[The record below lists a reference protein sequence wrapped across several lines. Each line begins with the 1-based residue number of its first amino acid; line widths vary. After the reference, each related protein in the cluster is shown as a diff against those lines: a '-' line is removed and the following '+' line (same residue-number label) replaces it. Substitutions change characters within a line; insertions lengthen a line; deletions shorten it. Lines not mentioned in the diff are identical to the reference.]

1 MPSTST
7 LLTTFVALAATA
19 SAVTPV
25 VVDGKDFVNSETKE
39 RFPII
44 GVDYQP
50 GGAGGFSTKKDP
62 LSSPKD
68 CLRDAALMQRLG
80 VNTIRVYN
88 LSPSLNHDE
97 CASIFNAAGIYMILD
112 VNSPL
117 QGDNLDRTQPWNSYN
132 PGYFKQVFGIIEGFK
147 DYPNTLAFFSG
158 NEVINEQ
165 AAHTAP
171 AYIRAV
177 QRDMKAYIAKHATR
191 HIPVGYSAADVRSI
205 LLDQAN
211 YFQCSISDADSHADL
226 FGLNSYSWCGDSDYH
241 ASGYDVL
248 TEDFANSSVPVIFSE
263 YGCNAVQP
271 RKFSE
276 VQALYGKEMT
286 QAFAG
291 GLVYEYAQ
299 EENDYGLVVVD
310 SSGNAKLREDY
321 EALREQYGKLDM
333 DRLKKASKAHT
344 DAEPV
349 ECSASLITSGKFL
362 DSFELPERPHGVQAM
377 IDDGCGAKVGKIVGF
392 GGRDV
397 TQKIHGANG
406 EELSGVKLD
415 MKESESGEKHAT
427 DDKNSDDKEDD
438 EKNDDG
444 DKSED
449 NNGDKENDEDKEN
462 KHSSNDD
469 NEDSDND
476 ASSKSTTEPT
486 TVTSSANAQTTPTPT
501 PSKHNANAISTPSSS
516 TIIHA
521 TATGSAIPSASA
533 TPTYYTGDGS
543 KPSSSMLLGL
553 LSGLAGLVALL

>member
-7 LLTTFVALAATA
+7 ILTTLVALAATA

-88 LSPSLNHDE
+88 LSPTLNHDE

-165 AAHTAP
+165 AAHATP

-177 QRDMKAYIAKHATR
+177 QRDMKAYISKHATR
-191 HIPVGYSAADVRSI
+191 PIPVGYSAADVRSI

-211 YFQCSISDADSHADL
+211 YFQCDVKTADSRADF

-248 TEDFANSSVPVIFSE
+248 TEDFANSSFPVIFSE

-276 VQALYGKEMT
+276 VQALYGEDMS

-310 SSGNAKLREDY
+310 SSGDAKLREDFD
-321 EALREQYGKLDM
+321 ALREQYGKLDM

-349 ECSASLITSGKFL
+349 ECSSSLITSGEFL
-362 DSFELPERPHGVQAM
+362 DSFELPERPEGVQKL
-377 IDDGCGAKVGKIVGF
+377 IDDGCGGKGGKIVGF
-392 GGRDV
+392 GGRGV

-406 EELSGVKLD
+406 EVVSGVSLD
-415 MKESESGEKHAT
+415 VQDESG
-427 DDKNSDDKEDD
+427 DKDNDNEDKGKNEDKD
-438 EKNDDG
+438 EKND
-444 DKSED
+444 
-449 NNGDKENDEDKEN
+449 EDKDD
-462 KHSSNDD
+462 KHSSNDTNTND
-469 NEDSDND
+469 DND
-476 ASSKSTTEPT
+476 AASTSTTQTSET
-486 TVTSSANAQTTPTPT
+486 TTFSSATQSTTTPTPST
-501 PSKHNANAISTPSSS
+501 HSTDTISTPNSSSSSSTS

-521 TATGSAIPSASA
+521 TASDSASPSASP
-533 TPTYYTGDGS
+533 TPTYYTGAGS
-543 KPSSSMLLGL
+543 KLSSSMLLGL
-553 LSGLAGLVALL
+553 LSGVAGLVALL